1 MEGAITPNAA
11 YANAAVISRRPG
23 PDDKSKLASAFLKS
37 ATNVTVLG
45 ILVKHDAKAFGL

>member
-1 MEGAITPNAA
+1 MLRVPRPL
-11 YANAAVISRRPG
+11 SLLCRPG

-45 ILVKHDAKAFGL
+45 ILVKHDAKAGPLSVH